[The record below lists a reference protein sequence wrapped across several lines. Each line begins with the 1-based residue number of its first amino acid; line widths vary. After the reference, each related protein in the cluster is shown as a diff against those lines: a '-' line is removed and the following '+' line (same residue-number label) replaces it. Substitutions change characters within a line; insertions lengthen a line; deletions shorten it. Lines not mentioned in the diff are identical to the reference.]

1 MKRKI
6 VVNGCIL
13 FFVLAFF
20 ACNED
25 KVQKISKDGSVETAI
40 KIDHLTDS
48 TDVVITTHKVWVKN
62 TLVKTSIHKDTVPT
76 LGYSSQQAE
85 NNDGETN
92 TVVLKKEYELYITV
106 E

>member
-1 MKRKI
+1 M
-6 VVNGCIL
+6 
-13 FFVLAFF
+13 LAFL

-25 KVQKISKDGSVETAI
+25 KAQKISKDGSVETSI

-48 TDVVITTHKVWVKN
+48 ADVVITTHKVWVKN
-62 TLVKTSIHKDTVPT
+62 TLVKTSVHNDTVPM

-85 NNDGETN
+85 NNNGETN

>member
-1 MKRKI
+1 MNKKI
-6 VVNGCIL
+6 VVCSSIL
-13 FFVLAFF
+13 FFAIAFF

-25 KVQKISKDGSVETAI
+25 KVQKISKDGSVETTI

-48 TDVVITTHKVWVKN
+48 ADVVITTHKVWVKN
-62 TLVKTSIHKDTVPT
+62 TLVKTSVHKDTVPM
-76 LGYSSQQAE
+76 LGFSSQQAE
-85 NNDGETN
+85 NNEGETN